1 MPLKTGLNF
10 WLENF
15 FLADGTPKY
24 YDTNIYPVD
33 IHSASAAIVALCE
46 LNQIDNRCLPQA
58 EKTLRWTIENMRD
71 EQGFFYY
78 QKKKNKTVK
87 IPSSVGRR
95 RGRLTRWR
103 VFSKQKIKK
112 FKLKSFRR
120 IYHLP
125 FTNYHLLSMRIW
137 IDLGNSPHVPFFG
150 ALAKEFER
158 RGHTVLWTARDYA
171 QTVELART
179 AGIDAKVFGTHGGKS
194 VFQKGGKFIGR
205 TWDLLRWARGK
216 KIDLVVVHNS
226 QEPLVVARILHIKSV
241 TLMDYEHHP
250 GNHLSFRT
258 AKKVI
263 VPESFPEEF
272 LRKFGVSEKKVRRF
286 RGIKE
291 DVYLSDFEPDEEFSN
306 RTRKT
311 RHIA

>member
-1 MPLKTGLNF
+1 
-10 WLENF
+10 
-15 FLADGTPKY
+15 
-24 YDTNIYPVD
+24 
-33 IHSASAAIVALCE
+33 
-46 LNQIDNRCLPQA
+46 
-58 EKTLRWTIENMRD
+58 
-71 EQGFFYY
+71 
-78 QKKKNKTVK
+78 
-87 IPSSVGRR
+87 
-95 RGRLTRWR
+95 
-103 VFSKQKIKK
+103 
-112 FKLKSFRR
+112 
-120 IYHLP
+120 
-125 FTNYHLLSMRIW
+125 MRIW

-226 QEPLVVARILHIKSV
+226 QEPLVVARILRIKSV

-263 VPESFPEEF
+263 VPESFPD
-272 LRKFGVSEKKVRRF
+272 
-286 RGIKE
+286 GI
-291 DVYLSDFEPDEEFSN
+291 S
-306 RTRKT
+306 
-311 RHIA
+311 A